1 MTARTLLDILPDF
14 SRSSCGTDSLKGVE
28 SIDGLACGVEVGR
41 DSVFRDA
48 AKPDLDKFSAIDQAR
63 RELML
68 LERIRSRKLVDAMN
82 VEARTQTESVCSA
95 IEEALSGVLLPFVS
109 MQAVNEI
116 RTKFLEFVLSNF
128 GEEADNF
135 LVSGQENEVEELSKC
150 LTRGN
155 AVVHRDSNVSVN
167 KIRIRRN
174 DTEVTVDYS
183 EIGSELELQ
192 LKEAIRGESRRT

>member
-1 MTARTLLDILPDF
+1 MV
-14 SRSSCGTDSLKGVE
+14 KGVE